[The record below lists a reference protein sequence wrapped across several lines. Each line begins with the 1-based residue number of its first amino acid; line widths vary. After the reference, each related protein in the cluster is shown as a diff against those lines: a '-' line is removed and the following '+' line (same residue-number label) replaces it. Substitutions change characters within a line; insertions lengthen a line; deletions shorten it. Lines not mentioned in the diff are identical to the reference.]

1 MCADIFL
8 GSTGEMLL
16 SSSSLYFLFSFFP
29 DLCFFMSVGLVAIA
43 AGLRNLLGFSFHV
56 LGSEFSIDMLTL
68 NLLFV
73 YHLSVGFSSSETGVF
88 DLFCFCIAVF

>member
-1 MCADIFL
+1 MCADIFWGVRGKCCCL
-8 GSTGEMLL
+8 RLHSIFCCLRL
-16 SSSSLYFLFSFFP
+16 HYIFYFLSFP

-56 LGSEFSIDMLTL
+56 LGSEFSIYMSTL

-73 YHLSVGFSSSETGVF
+73 YHLLVGFF
-88 DLFCFCIAVF
+88 QQ